1 MNGSRDILIRGQ
13 NSICPIKYVTKKKHQ
28 NSDEK
33 IDISSFSLPLAMETK
48 LDPWGIVHVEDYSKL
63 FEEFGISSFEDILPE
78 LREPHPYMRRK
89 IIFGHR
95 NYDSILRAMER
106 HEPFAV
112 MSGFMPSGRAHF
124 GHMMVMNEIIW
135 HQKQGADAFAAIADM
150 EAHAVRGISWEKCRT
165 LGINEYILSLI
176 ALGFQPKENSH
187 IYFQSENHK
196 MRNLAFE
203 LGREANF
210 SEVSAIYGFT
220 GETHISHMESVMAQS
235 ADILHPQLKEFG
247 GPKPVVIPVGAD
259 QDPHIKLTRDLAYR
273 MRKFLV
279 ERRGD
284 YISIRGKL
292 ASQELMQEA
301 ESALQK
307 RDFGTVKRY
316 EEHIDVTNLRVDIG
330 IKDLQEEIEH
340 LIIKLETEHGEYGFI
355 PPASIY
361 HRFMT
366 GLTGGKMS
374 SSKPESHIA
383 LTEDPKEAAKK
394 IMRAITGGRQSLA
407 EQKKLGGEPEK
418 CSIYEFLVFHLS
430 DDDKELLE
438 LDAECRSGRR
448 MCGTCKKDVAE
459 RIEIFLREHQQAR
472 EAARERLP
480 EFGIKV

>member
-1 MNGSRDILIRGQ
+1 MPLIYKGGE
-13 NSICPIKYVTKKKHQ
+13 PH
-28 NSDEK
+28 K
-33 IDISSFSLPLAMETK
+33 IDISSFSLPWVMELK
-48 LDPWGIVHVEDYSKL
+48 LDPWGAVHVDDYTKL
-63 FEEFGISSFEDILPE
+63 FEVFGISSFDDIL
-78 LREPHPYMRRK
+78 LKLKEPHPYMAHK

-95 NYDSILRAMER
+95 NYDSVLRAMHR
-106 HEPFAV
+106 SEPFAV

-135 HQKQGADAFAAIADM
+135 HQQQGGDAFAAIADM
-150 EAHAVRGISWEKCRT
+150 EAHAVRGISWEKCRS
-165 LGINEYILSLI
+165 LGINEYLLSLI
-176 ALGFQPKENSH
+176 ALGFEPKEGSH
-187 IYFQSENHK
+187 IYFQSENYK

-210 SEVSAIYGFT
+210 SEVSAIYGFS

-235 ADILHPQLKEFG
+235 ADILHPQLEEFG

-279 ERRGD
+279 EQRKD
-284 YISIRGKL
+284 YISIRGKA
-292 ASQELMQEA
+292 ASPQLMQAA
-301 ESALQK
+301 ELALK
-307 RDFGTVKRY
+307 ETGLGRVKRY
-316 EEHIDVTNLRVDIG
+316 EEHIDVT
-330 IKDLQEEIEH
+330 EIQDRSGLLSGAILEVIDR
-340 LIIKLETEHGEYGFI
+340 LIIKLENEHGHYGFI

-383 LTEDPKEAAKK
+383 LTEDPQEAGKK

-430 DDDKELLE
+430 QDDKELLE
-438 LDAECRSGRR
+438 LDAQCRLGRR

-459 RIEIFLREHQQAR
+459 RIERFLREHQQAR
-472 EAARERLP
+472 EAAKERLP
-480 EFGIKV
+480 EFGIKAL

>member
-1 MNGSRDILIRGQ
+1 MVPQ
-13 NSICPIKYVTKKKHQ
+13 NNH
-28 NSDEK
+28 EK
-33 IDISSFSLPLAMETK
+33 IDILSSSFPTHMDLK
-48 LDPWGIVHVEDYSKL
+48 LDPWGAVHVDDYNRL
-63 FEEFGISSFEDILPE
+63 FSEFGISSFEQILPQ
-78 LREPHPYMRRK
+78 LKNPHPYMKRK

-95 NYDSILRAMER
+95 NYDLILAAMQR

-135 HQKQGADAFAAIADM
+135 HQQQGGDAYAAIADM
-150 EAHAVRGISWEKCRT
+150 EAHAVRGISWERCRT
-165 LGINEYILSLI
+165 LGINEYLLSLI
-176 ALGFQPKENSH
+176 ALGFAPKEGSH
-187 IYFQSENHK
+187 IYFQSENYK

-210 SEVSAIYGFT
+210 SEVSAIYGFS

-235 ADILHPQLKEFG
+235 ADILHPQLREFG

-279 ERRGD
+279 ELRGD
-284 YISIRGKL
+284 YISIRGKA
-292 ASQELMQEA
+292 ASLELMQDA
-301 ESALQK
+301 ESLLK
-307 RDFGTVKRY
+307 ETEIGKVKRY
-316 EEHIDVTNLRVDIG
+316 EEHIDVTEIRDREALDSGQLLAFIDRIIINLEVR
-330 IKDLQEEIEH
+330 
-340 LIIKLETEHGEYGFI
+340 HGQYGFI

-366 GLTGGKMS
+366 GLAGGKMS

-383 LTEDPKEAAKK
+383 LTEDPKEAGKK

-418 CSIYEFLVFHLS
+418 CSIYEFLIFHLS
-430 DDDKELLE
+430 DDDQELLD
-438 LDAECRSGRR
+438 LDEQCRLGQR

-459 RIEIFLREHQQAR
+459 RIEKFLREHQQAR
-472 EAARERLP
+472 EAAKERLP
-480 EFGIKV
+480 EFGFKI

>member
-1 MNGSRDILIRGQ
+1 M
-13 NSICPIKYVTKKKHQ
+13 PT
-28 NSDEK
+28 
-33 IDISSFSLPLAMETK
+33 AMDLK
-48 LDPWGIVHVEDYSKL
+48 LDPWGAVHVDDYSKL
-63 FEEFGISSFEDILPE
+63 FEEFGISSFDEILPD
-78 LREPHPYMRRK
+78 LKNAHSYMRRK

-95 NYDSILRAMER
+95 NYDSVLRAMLLNK
-106 HEPFAV
+106 PFAV

-135 HQKQGADAFAAIADM
+135 HQQQGGAAFAAVADM
-150 EAHAVRGISWEKCRT
+150 EAHAVRGISWSKCRD

-176 ALGFQPKENSH
+176 ALGFEPRVNSH
-187 IYFQSENHK
+187 IYFQSENQK
-196 MRNLAFE
+196 IRNLAFE
-203 LGREANF
+203 LGIEANF
-210 SEVSAIYGFT
+210 SEVSAIYGFS

-284 YISIRGKL
+284 YVSIRGK
-292 ASQELMQEA
+292 AAGEELMQA
-301 ESALQK
+301 ATAMLTDMGLGK
-307 RDFGTVKRY
+307 VKRY
-316 EEHIDVTNLRVDIG
+316 EEHIDIT
-330 IKDLQEEIEH
+330 EIEDQQS
-340 LIIKLETEHGEYGFI
+340 LICGRLVEDIDYRIIELETRHGGYGFV

-430 DDDKELLE
+430 NDDKELLE
-438 LDAECRSGRR
+438 LDAECRCGRR

-459 RIEIFLREHQQAR
+459 RIERFLTDHQQAR

-480 EFGIKV
+480 EFGIRI

>member
-1 MNGSRDILIRGQ
+1 MLLH
-13 NSICPIKYVTKKKHQ
+13 K
-28 NSDEK
+28 
-33 IDISSFSLPLAMETK
+33 
-48 LDPWGIVHVEDYSKL
+48 
-63 FEEFGISSFEDILPE
+63 
-78 LREPHPYMRRK
+78 
-89 IIFGHR
+89 
-95 NYDSILRAMER
+95 
-106 HEPFAV
+106 PFAV

-135 HQKQGADAFAAIADM
+135 HQQQGGAAFAAIADM
-150 EAHAVRGISWEKCRT
+150 EAHAVRGISWSRCRD

-176 ALGFQPKENSH
+176 ALGFEPQENSH

-203 LGREANF
+203 LGIEANF
-210 SEVSAIYGFT
+210 SEVSAIYGFS

-247 GPKPVVIPVGAD
+247 GPKPVVVPVGAD

-284 YISIRGKL
+284 YVSIRGK
-292 ASQELMQEA
+292 AAGEDLMRA
-301 ESALQK
+301 ADAMLK
-307 RDFGTVKRY
+307 DMGLGKVKRY
-316 EEHIDVTNLRVDIG
+316 EEHIDITEIQHQESLVSGMLVEDIDYR
-330 IKDLQEEIEH
+330 IIE
-340 LIIKLETEHGEYGFI
+340 LETKHGGYGLV

-394 IMRAITGGRQSLA
+394 IMKAITGGRQSLA
-407 EQKKLGGEPEK
+407 EQKKLGGQPEK

-430 DDDKELLE
+430 DDDQELLE
-438 LDAECRSGRR
+438 LDTECRSGRR
-448 MCGTCKKDVAE
+448 MCGTCKKEVAE
-459 RIEIFLREHQQAR
+459 RIERFLTDHQQAR
-472 EAARERLP
+472 EAARDRLP
-480 EFGIKV
+480 EFGIRL

>member
-1 MNGSRDILIRGQ
+1 LKRGLEFR
-13 NSICPIKYVTKKKHQ
+13 

-33 IDISSFSLPLAMETK
+33 IDISSYSSPAAMELK
-48 LDPWGIVHVEDYSKL
+48 LDPWGAVHVDDYSKL
-63 FEEFGISSFEDILPE
+63 FEEFGISSFDEILPQ
-78 LREPHPYMRRK
+78 LKDPHPYMRRK

-95 NYDSILRAMER
+95 NYDSVLRAMLQHR
-106 HEPFAV
+106 PFAV

-135 HQKQGADAFAAIADM
+135 HQQQGGDAFAAIADM
-150 EAHAVRGISWEKCRT
+150 EAHAVRGVSWTRCRD

-176 ALGFQPKENSH
+176 ALGFQPAGH
-187 IYFQSENHK
+187 IYFQSENYK

-203 LGREANF
+203 LGIEANF
-210 SEVSAIYGFT
+210 SEVSAIYGFS
-220 GETHISHMESVMAQS
+220 GETNISHMESVMAQS

-279 ERRGD
+279 EPRED
-284 YISIRGKL
+284 YISIRGK
-292 ASQELMQEA
+292 AAGTELMQAA
-301 ESALQK
+301 ETLLKDGSYGK
-307 RDFGTVKRY
+307 VKRY
-316 EEHIDVTNLRVDIG
+316 EEHIDVTEIRDKEGLCTG
-330 IKDLQEEIEH
+330 ALLEEIDQR
-340 LIIKLETEHGEYGFI
+340 IIKLETENGEYGFI

-366 GLTGGKMS
+366 GLIGGKMS

-418 CSIYEFLVFHLS
+418 CSVYEFLVFHLS
-430 DDDKELLE
+430 EDDKELLE
-438 LDAECRSGRR
+438 LDSECRSGRR

-459 RIEIFLREHQQAR
+459 RIERFLCEHQKAR

-480 EFGIKV
+480 EFGIRV

>member
-1 MNGSRDILIRGQ
+1 
-13 NSICPIKYVTKKKHQ
+13 
-28 NSDEK
+28 
-33 IDISSFSLPLAMETK
+33 MELK
-48 LDPWGIVHVEDYSKL
+48 LDPWGAVHVDDYSKL
-63 FEEFGISSFEDILPE
+63 FVEFGISNFDQILSE
-78 LREPHPYMRRK
+78 LENPHPYMRRK

-95 NYDSILRAMER
+95 GYEPVLAAMQK

-135 HQKQGADAFAAIADM
+135 HQQQGGDAFAAIADM
-150 EAHAVRGISWEKCRT
+150 EAHAVRGISWERCRA

-176 ALGFQPKENSH
+176 ALGFAPMEGSH
-187 IYFQSENHK
+187 IYFQSENYS

-203 LGREANF
+203 LGSEANF
-210 SEVSAIYGFT
+210 SEVSAIYGFS

-279 ERRGD
+279 ELRGD
-284 YISIRGKL
+284 YISIRGKA
-292 ASQELMQEA
+292 ASSELMQAAEA
-301 ESALQK
+301 ALK
-307 RDFGTVKRY
+307 DLAAGKVKRY
-316 EEHIDVTNLRVDIG
+316 EEHIDLTDIQISDDTG
-330 IKDLQEEIEH
+330 LAALQGTIDR
-340 LIIKLETEHGEYGFI
+340 LIINLEIDHGHYGFM
-355 PPASIY
+355 PPASLY

-383 LTEDPKEAAKK
+383 LTEDPKEAGKK
-394 IMRAITGGRQSLA
+394 IMRAITGGRQSLN
-407 EQKKLGGEPEK
+407 EQKKLGGEPDK

-459 RIEIFLREHQQAR
+459 RIERFLREHQQAR
-472 EAARERLP
+472 EAAVDMLP
-480 EFGIKV
+480 EFGIKP

>member
-1 MNGSRDILIRGQ
+1 
-13 NSICPIKYVTKKKHQ
+13 
-28 NSDEK
+28 
-33 IDISSFSLPLAMETK
+33 MEVK
-48 LDPWGIVHVEDYSKL
+48 LDPWGAVYVDDYSKL
-63 FEEFGISSFEDILPE
+63 FDEFGISSFDDILPQIE
-78 LREPHPYMRRK
+78 RPHRYMKRK

-95 NYDSILRAMER
+95 NYDSVLRAMLE
-106 HEPFAV
+106 HKPFAV

-135 HQKQGADAFAAIADM
+135 HQRLGGDAFAAIADM
-150 EAHAVRGISWEKCRT
+150 EAHAVRGISWSRCKE

-176 ALGFQPKENSH
+176 ALGFEPSGH
-187 IYFQSENHK
+187 IYFQSENFK

-203 LGREANF
+203 LGIEANF
-210 SEVSAIYGFT
+210 SETSAIYGFT

-235 ADILHPQLKEFG
+235 ADILHPQLQCYG

-259 QDPHIKLTRDLAYR
+259 QDAHIRLTRDLAYR

-279 ERRGD
+279 EPRER
-284 YISIRGKL
+284 YVSIRSKAAEPALIEAAVAKL
-292 ASQELMQEA
+292 KQAGYGS
-301 ESALQK
+301 
-307 RDFGTVKRY
+307 TKRY
-316 EEHIDVTNLRVDIG
+316 EEHIDVLGTVNVDKI
-330 IKDLQEEIEH
+330 DE
-340 LIIKLETEHGEYGFI
+340 LIRSVEVSHSDYGFV

-394 IMRAITGGRQSLA
+394 IMKAITGGRQSLS
-407 EQKKLGGEPEK
+407 EQRKLGGEPEK
-418 CSIYEFLVFHLS
+418 CSVYEFLLFHLS
-430 DDDKELLE
+430 EDDREMMELNE
-438 LDAECRSGRR
+438 QCRSGRR

-459 RIEIFLREHQQAR
+459 RIERFLREFQRAR

-480 EFGIKV
+480 EFWIKA